1 MKQSGSLP
9 SPTSCCLA
17 QAAQE
22 RERFAAALRQ
32 RGWCLTDSK
41 ANFVLAKPGAG
52 SAPDIAARLKE
63 RGILVRYLGGEL
75 AEYLRITIG
84 TAGQMDA
91 LLAALDEIA

>member
-1 MKQSGSLP
+1 MRDSAYYEAN
-9 SPTSCCLA
+9 CA
-17 QAAQE
+17 RIAAE
-22 RERFAAALRQ
+22 RERFAAALRE
-32 RGWCLTDSK
+32 RGWYLTDSK

-52 SAPDIAARLKE
+52 SASDIAARLKE

-75 AEYLRITIG
+75 SEYLRITIG